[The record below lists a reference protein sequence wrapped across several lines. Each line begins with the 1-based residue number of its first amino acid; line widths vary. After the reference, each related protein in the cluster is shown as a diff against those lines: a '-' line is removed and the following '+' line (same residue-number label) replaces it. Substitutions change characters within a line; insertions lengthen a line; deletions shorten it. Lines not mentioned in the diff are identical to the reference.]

1 MTIQLPSL
9 DWAHIRAFLAVAETG
24 SLSAAA
30 RTLGQSQPTMGRHIK
45 AAEAALGA
53 TLFLREPGGLRL
65 SEVGSML
72 LGPAREMAEASA
84 RFETL
89 AAGRDMAL
97 SGTVRITASVVVSHY
112 LLPGIIADLRQAEP
126 DIEVELV
133 SSDATENLIFREA
146 DIAIRMFRP
155 TQLDIVTRKIG
166 DSPMALYASGA
177 LLSRFGQP
185 ANLDDLR
192 RLPFVGFDRSD
203 MILRLA
209 RGWGLDVGKG
219 FFGVRCDD
227 QAAYWNLVCAGC
239 GVGGTQTVIGDG
251 EPRVRRLDFQ
261 PDLPALPVWLAAHEA
276 MHKTPR
282 VRRVWDFLA
291 DALSRSLITRADR
304 RVPVR
309 CDPGVPPEPT
319 GSHRSATRHP

>member
-1 MTIQLPSL
+1 MATRRYPL
-9 DWAHIRAFLAVAETG
+9 DWSHVRAFLAVAETG

-30 RTLGQSQPTMGRHIK
+30 RALGQSQPTLGRHIK

-53 TLFLREPGGLRL
+53 KLFVREPGGLRL
-65 SEVGSML
+65 TEIGSTL

-89 AAGRDMAL
+89 AAGRDMGL

-112 LLPGIIADLRQAEP
+112 LLPGIIAELRRAEP

-133 SSDATENLIFREA
+133 PSDTTENLIFREA
-146 DIAIRMFRP
+146 DIALRMFRP

-166 DSPMALYASGA
+166 DSRMALYASA
-177 LLSRFGQP
+177 ELLSRFGQP
-185 ANLDDLR
+185 ANLEDLR

-209 RGWGLDVGKG
+209 RDWGLDVDRH

-227 QAAYWNLVCAGC
+227 QTAYWKLVCAGC
-239 GVGGTQTVIGDG
+239 GVGGMQTVIGDA
-251 EPRVRRLDFQ
+251 EQRVRRLDFQ
-261 PDLPALPVWLAAHEA
+261 PGLPPLPVWLAAHEA
-276 MHKTPR
+276 MHKIPR
-282 VRRVWDFLA
+282 VKRVWDFLA
-291 DALSRSLITRADR
+291 DALPHSLRSGD
-304 RVPVR
+304 
-309 CDPGVPPEPT
+309 
-319 GSHRSATRHP
+319 

>member
-1 MTIQLPSL
+1 MAIGNTSL
-9 DWAHIRAFLAVAETG
+9 DWTYVRAFLAVAETG

-30 RTLGQSQPTMGRHIK
+30 RALGQSQPTLGRHIK

-53 TLFLREPGGLRL
+53 TLFVREPDGLRL
-65 SEVGSML
+65 TEIGGML
-72 LGPAREMAEASA
+72 LGPAREMAAASA
-84 RFETL
+84 RLETL
-89 AAGRDMAL
+89 AAGRDMRV

-112 LLPGIIADLRQAEP
+112 LLPRIIAELRDAEP

-133 SSDATENLIFREA
+133 PSDTTENLIFREA

-166 DSPMALYASGA
+166 DSPMALYATGD

-185 ANLDDLR
+185 ANFEELR

-203 MILRLA
+203 MILRQF
-209 RGWGLDVGKG
+209 RDWGLDVTKA

-227 QAAYWNLVCAGC
+227 QAAYWKLVCAGC
-239 GVGGTQTVIGDG
+239 GVGGMQTVIGDA
-251 EPRVRRLDFQ
+251 EPGVHRLDFQ
-261 PDLPALPVWLAAHEA
+261 PELPPLPLWLAAHEA

-282 VRRVWDFLA
+282 VKRVWDFLV
-291 DALSRSLITRADR
+291 DAVSRSL
-304 RVPVR
+304 
-309 CDPGVPPEPT
+309 
-319 GSHRSATRHP
+319 RSKT

>member
-1 MTIQLPSL
+1 MSVGPTAL
-9 DWAHIRAFLAVAETG
+9 DWTYVRAFLAVAETG

-30 RTLGQSQPTMGRHIK
+30 RALGQSQPTLGRHIK

-53 TLFLREPGGLRL
+53 TLFVREPGGLRL
-65 SEVGSML
+65 TEIGSML

-89 AAGRDMAL
+89 AAGRDMGL
-97 SGTVRITASVVVSHY
+97 IGTVRITASVVVSHY
-112 LLPGIIADLRQAEP
+112 LLPGIIAALRQAEP

-133 SSDATENLIFREA
+133 PSDTTENLIFREA

-155 TQLDIVTRKIG
+155 TQLDIVSRKIG
-166 DSPMALYASGA
+166 DSPMALYASA
-177 LLSRFGQP
+177 DLLSRFGQP
-185 ANLDDLR
+185 ATLEDLR

-209 RGWGLDVGKG
+209 RGWGLDVDRH

-227 QAAYWNLVCAGC
+227 QAAYWKLVCAGC
-239 GVGGTQTVIGDG
+239 GVGGMQTVIGEGDT
-251 EPRVRRLDFQ
+251 RVRRLDVQ
-261 PDLPALPVWLAAHEA
+261 PDLPPLPVWLAAHEA

-291 DALSRSLITRADR
+291 DALSRSL
-304 RVPVR
+304 
-309 CDPGVPPEPT
+309 
-319 GSHRSATRHP
+319 RSRD